1 MTTFIAKSSDTK
13 LDLENVITGQC
24 FEYNGRV
31 YMKSDE
37 FDRAT
42 QLCMSGACQGYIV
55 RFACDTPVELVE
67 IEIREL

>member
-13 LDLENVITGQC
+13 LDFENVITGQC

-37 FDRAT
+37 IRAT

-55 RFACDTPVELVE
+55 RFAIDTPVELVE